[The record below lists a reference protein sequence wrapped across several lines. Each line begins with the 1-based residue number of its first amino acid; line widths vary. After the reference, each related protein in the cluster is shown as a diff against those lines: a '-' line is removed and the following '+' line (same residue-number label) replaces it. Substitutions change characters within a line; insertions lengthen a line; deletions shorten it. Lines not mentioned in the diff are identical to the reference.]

1 MTTVSSSIP
10 VTIYAD
16 TSFFVSLYLP
26 DRHTLEVERQLRSRL
41 SLWMTPLHVAEFAHA
56 IEQHVFRKAIT
67 RSEADRA
74 LQRFREHRARNL
86 WRETPV
92 PDQAFELCAQLAHR
106 HAARLGVRTLD
117 TLHVA
122 SALELKAEHFWT
134 FDARQAKLALA
145 AGLKTG

>member
-1 MTTVSSSIP
+1 MTIVPSAIP

-26 DRHTLEVERQLRSRL
+26 DRHTSEVERRLSSRP
-41 SLWMTPLHVAEFAHA
+41 SLWMTPLHVAECTHA

-74 LQRFREHRARNL
+74 LQRFHEFRARHL
-86 WRETPV
+86 WKEAAL
-92 PDQAFELCAQLAHR
+92 PDRAFAVCSQLAQR
-106 HAARLGVRTLD
+106 HAARIGVRTLD

-122 SALELKAEHFWT
+122 AALELKAERFWT
-134 FDARQAKLALA
+134 FDDRQAKLALA
-145 AGLKTG
+145 VGLKTS